1 LEASQLFM
9 LDCRLLI
16 AANVL
21 AKGRGQRAGG
31 TVMAVASHSPSALRP
46 QASQHAGIACARQ
59 TKLGG
64 LQQLY
69 RLFVHGHWY
78 PPPHSISGSS
88 SCRTRSCVPA
98 GVSRRRGRAWHVTYQ
113 DQAAHHVHAG
123 TQTAEENDLVG
134 GDHPPAVGLLP
145 DAHAVVLLELALIV
159 RDLVLA
165 ENPAANRQCCRGRA
179 GAGRAAAERTYPA
192 MVKSGEESVW
202 CCGGNGSE
210 GAVLEAEGE
219 VVE

>member
-1 LEASQLFM
+1 M
-9 LDCRLLI
+9 DCSSSIDCLYMGVWCPRRRW
-16 AANVL
+16 V
-21 AKGRGQRAGG
+21 GG
-31 TVMAVASHSPSALRP
+31 SS
-46 QASQHAGIACARQ
+46 
-59 TKLGG
+59 
-64 LQQLY
+64 
-69 RLFVHGHWY
+69 
-78 PPPHSISGSS
+78 SS
-88 SCRTRSCVPA
+88 SCRTTSCVPA
-98 GVSRRRGRAWHVTYQ
+98 GVSRRRGRARHVTYQ

-123 TQTAEENDLVG
+123 AQAAEEDDLVG